1 MEIILRNNFNY
12 RKKIDV
18 EEGTIISL
26 QVTNFKAIINNLI
39 DDYRFVNID
48 NSQVYFLGE
57 NVYEEINLYS
67 NTYNLNLIKDIFDIF
82 GLNDSFFDNKIEDLS
97 YTEKVYLNIIRNLS
111 LGNKKIL
118 FYDVYN
124 YLDYANQKKIKN
136 LLLYL
141 KEKKYTIFIT
151 SKDVNVLY
159 KLADYSIL
167 WNKNNFDYGKT
178 DDLYT
183 NVEKILKFNL
193 EVPVL
198 SLITYKALK
207 NKNVKLFYSKDVRD
221 VIKDIYKHV

>member
-1 MEIILRNNFNY
+1 M
-12 RKKIDV
+12 
-18 EEGTIISL
+18 
-26 QVTNFKAIINNLI
+26 
-39 DDYRFVNID
+39 FV
-48 NSQVYFLGE
+48 
-57 NVYEEINLYS
+57 
-67 NTYNLNLIKDIFDIF
+67 FDIF